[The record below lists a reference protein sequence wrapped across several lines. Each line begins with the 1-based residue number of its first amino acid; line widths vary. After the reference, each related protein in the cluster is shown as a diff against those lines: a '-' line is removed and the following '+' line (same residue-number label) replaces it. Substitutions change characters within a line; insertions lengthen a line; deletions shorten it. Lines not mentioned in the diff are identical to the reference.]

1 MRTLKQISGQRLG
14 HFINGQCVEPSNGEY
29 IDSLNPTTGKV
40 WYQAAS
46 GNEQDIAAAVSAA
59 RSALKNPQW
68 KCISQ
73 TDRGHRV
80 RKLADLIHENREMLA
95 QIETRD
101 NGKLLRETMAQTT
114 IAPDTFSYFAGAA
127 DKLEGSTI
135 PLNKPD
141 ILNYTLREPIG
152 VVGIIVPWNSPLYQL
167 AWTLAP
173 CLAIGNCVVIK
184 PSEHTSAST
193 LALMDLVEQAGFP
206 PGVVNVVTG
215 YGASAGEA
223 LTLHPQVAKIAFTGS
238 SDTGKKVAA
247 NAATHLAQCNMELG
261 GKSPHCIFDDADLD
275 RAANGVVAGIFA
287 AAGQTCVAGSRIF
300 VQDSIYDEFLDKLL
314 TRTQQI
320 KLGDPTVEGVQV
332 GPLAIKEQLDKV
344 IRYVDIA
351 KAEGAVLLSGGK
363 QPADP
368 ALNNGWYFE
377 PTLFAEV
384 DNSMRIAQEE
394 VFGPIGCVIR
404 FSTEAELIEL
414 ANASDYG
421 LAAGVW
427 TQSMERGLR
436 FAREVESG
444 IIWVNTYRAAS
455 FATPVGGFK
464 NSGYGSH
471 NGLESLREYSRNKS
485 VMLDYSGKAQDPFVI
500 RVKE

>member
-1 MRTLKQISGQRLG
+1 MRNLEQITGQRLS
-14 HFINGQCVEPSNGEY
+14 HYINGQWHEPSNGEY
-29 IDSLNPTTGKV
+29 FDSLDPTNAQPWYKV
-40 WYQAAS
+40 AS
-46 GNEQDIAAAVSAA
+46 GDAQDIEDAVSAA
-59 RSALKNPQW
+59 RAALKNPQW
-68 KCISQ
+68 QRMSQ
-73 TDRGHRV
+73 TDRGHMV
-80 RKLADLIHENREMLA
+80 RRLAQLIDENREMLA
-95 QIETRD
+95 RIETRD
-101 NGKLLRETMAQTT
+101 NGKLLRETRAQTT
-114 IAPDTFSYFAGAA
+114 IVPDTFSYFAGAA
-127 DKLEGSTI
+127 DKLEGTTI

-141 ILNYTLREPIG
+141 MLNYTVREPIG

-173 CLAIGNCVVIK
+173 CLAIGNTVVIK

-215 YGASAGEA
+215 FGPVAGEA
-223 LTLHPQVAKIAFTGS
+223 LTRHPHIAKIAFTGS
-238 SDTGKKVAA
+238 SETGKRVAA
-247 NAATHLAQCNMELG
+247 NAASHLAQCNMELG
-261 GKSPHCIFDDADLD
+261 GKSPHCVFDDADLD

-300 VQDSIYDEFLDKLL
+300 VQESVYDAFLDKLL
-314 TRTQQI
+314 TRTRQI
-320 KLGDPTVEGVQV
+320 KLGDPTEEGVQV
-332 GPLAIKEQLDKV
+332 GPLAIREQLEKV
-344 IRYVDIA
+344 TRYVEIA
-351 KAEGAVLLSGGK
+351 KAEGATLLSGGK
-363 QPADP
+363 PPEDP
-368 ALNNGWYFE
+368 ALSEGWYFE
-377 PTLFAEV
+377 PTLFTDV

-394 VFGPIGCVIR
+394 VFGPVGCVIR
-404 FSTEAELIEL
+404 FSTEEELTEL
-414 ANASDYG
+414 ANATEYG

-444 IIWVNTYRAAS
+444 IVWVNTYRAAS

-471 NGLESLREYSRNKS
+471 NGLESLREYSRSKS